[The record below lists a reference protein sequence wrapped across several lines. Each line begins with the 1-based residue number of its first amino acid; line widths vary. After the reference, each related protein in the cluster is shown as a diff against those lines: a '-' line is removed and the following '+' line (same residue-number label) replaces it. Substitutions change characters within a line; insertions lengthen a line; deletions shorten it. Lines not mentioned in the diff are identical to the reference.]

1 MYLRNLHIRNTGPLE
16 KLDLE
21 FDLQDN
27 LNPKPIIL
35 VGKNGSGKTYA
46 LSYIADAFFEFAK
59 QFYSDVVNGQGYNS
73 PYFKIITGKD
83 INSSSNG
90 GASIYLRFQDLN
102 QSDELHF
109 CQNVG
114 KEEPMELPNLYG
126 AKLEINEKST
136 KKVKISEKQSEDIFK
151 KNILLFFPVFRSE
164 TPHWLNTD
172 AIDDMKITI
181 KERMYGE
188 LGREILVVQSLG
200 KNITWLL
207 NLLLDSKLS
216 IEESD
221 FYKQE
226 NPNEEFARHMQ
237 IKNAFGYSLERVNS
251 IVQTILEDNSARI
264 DLGWRNR
271 VGERLSISR
280 ETGKIPSLQQLS
292 TGQLQLLNMF
302 LTIVRHADD
311 YDLLKSFQYDEISG
325 IVIID
330 EIDAHL
336 HTKHQAQ
343 ILPKLLRLFPKI
355 QFIVTSHSPLFILG
369 MEKEFGTENIQL
381 IDLPTGMS
389 ITSERFGEFEESFN
403 FYKETAKFEETL
415 HQKIKE
421 SQKPLILVEG
431 KTDIKFLQKAFELKE
446 KTDWL
451 KDIEIDEIGI
461 TQVDGQVKFGGDSSL
476 EKGFEFLKHNLKAVN
491 RKILFLYDCD
501 TKTQNHKIGNVMKAK
516 IPFNESNKKIKKGS
530 ENLLKEDLFTE
541 DFYTT
546 KEKVSDYGAVS
557 IIVEF
562 EKNKFCDHVYEN
574 LVDPTNFDKY
584 EELVFPIIDEFL
596 AS

>member
-1 MYLRNLHIRNTGPLE
+1 
-16 KLDLE
+16 
-21 FDLQDN
+21 
-27 LNPKPIIL
+27 
-35 VGKNGSGKTYA
+35 
-46 LSYIADAFFEFAK
+46 
-59 QFYSDVVNGQGYNS
+59 
-73 PYFKIITGKD
+73 
-83 INSSSNG
+83 
-90 GASIYLRFQDLN
+90 
-102 QSDELHF
+102 
-109 CQNVG
+109 
-114 KEEPMELPNLYG
+114 
-126 AKLEINEKST
+126 
-136 KKVKISEKQSEDIFK
+136 
-151 KNILLFFPVFRSE
+151 
-164 TPHWLNTD
+164 
-172 AIDDMKITI
+172 
-181 KERMYGE
+181 MYGE